1 MRIFFLF
8 INFSAAPQSSADSD
22 IATAFQRRFHI
33 SVDESEQNNV
43 SCAIKFLLLLINMRK
58 TWQKLRND
66 LEGTFCM

>member
-1 MRIFFLF
+1 MSQRESSFHENISLF

-43 SCAIKFLLLLINMRK
+43 SCAIKFS
-58 TWQKLRND
+58 
-66 LEGTFCM
+66 TFTD